1 MLTNETISKLNDM
14 HLGAMAR
21 RFKEQL
27 DDAAV
32 RALSFEDRFSLLVDA
47 EWTTRKSN
55 HMDRIIK
62 KAGYAIPGACVEDIE
77 YLPER
82 KLDKTQILRLASCSY
97 IQEAHN
103 VILLGATGAG
113 KTYLACALGMAA
125 SRNFYPVRYIRLP
138 DLLVEIAIARGDGTY
153 REYMKKLKKVK
164 LLILDEWL
172 LYPLKESEARD
183 VLELVEAR
191 TKTASTIFCSQ
202 LDVPGWHENLY
213 DPTLADAICD
223 RIVHDSYVI
232 QIHGESMRKRK
243 GILE

>member
-1 MLTNETISKLNDM
+1 MVTNETISKLRDM
-14 HLGAMAR
+14 RLSTMAKC
-21 RFKEQL
+21 FKEQL
-27 DDAAV
+27 DDPTIKD
-32 RALSFEDRFSLLVDA
+32 LSFEDRFGLLVDT
-47 EWTTRKSN
+47 EWTTRRNN
-55 HMDRIIK
+55 HLARLIK
-62 KAGYAIPGACVEDIE
+62 NAGYAIPGACMEDIE

-82 KLDKTQILRLASCSY
+82 KLEKAQLLRLASCAY

-125 SRNFYPVRYIRLP
+125 SRNVYTVRYIRLP
-138 DLLVEIAIARGDGTY
+138 DLLIEIAIARGEGTY
-153 REYMKKLKKVK
+153 REYMKKIKSVK

-202 LDVPGWHENLY
+202 MDVPGWHENLY

-232 QIHGESMRKRK
+232 QIHGESMRKHK
-243 GILE
+243 GIME